1 MIRAACVAA
10 PPEFG
15 YADNML
21 IAVLAGIAIAVVAA
35 VLAKRAAAA
44 EATRVADRAVDEA
57 RAESAALIKAA
68 RFEAAGHERAMETA
82 ARAEVLDARTTA
94 DDALAGAEAAAERR
108 AEALSRAQDELETLE
123 DALSQREAQVAAV
136 QREAQSRR
144 DRAQGVQR
152 DAERKLASAR
162 GDLETRAG
170 VGATDLIAQMSRAWL
185 EEARARA
192 AAAIRAIDA
201 TASDPAHD
209 REASRV
215 MEIAAA
221 RYHHHYLTE
230 RSASNLRV
238 GADLVAVLLDHGA
251 AMHGALERVAGVQ
264 LQVNDEQDA
273 VRLDGLDGVGKE
285 MVRRALNKLL
295 KKPETIDDARKDP
308 DAWATRARE
317 HLNQEIRALGK
328 RAFQTLGLQKAH
340 PEIVELVG
348 ALNFRTSYT
357 QNQWWHALEASYL
370 AGMMAAEL
378 GLDEKLARRA
388 TLMHDIGKALT
399 HKIEGSHAVIG
410 ADIARRLGE
419 SETVANAIGAHH
431 ADEPCN
437 SVYAYLVAASDAM
450 SGARPGARRELA
462 EGFTAKIED
471 LERIGLARRGVAFAH
486 AVHGGR
492 ELRVYVR
499 ERDVDDLGVVELS
512 TDIANQIAEEMT
524 FPGQIKVTVIRAFE
538 ATATAN

>member
-1 MIRAACVAA
+1 MTHAAAGDSRYAGRMLVAILA
-10 PPEFG
+10 G
-15 YADNML
+15 LA
-21 IAVLAGIAIAVVAA
+21 IAVIAAVVAA
-35 VLAKRAAAA
+35 RAAKDEASRQARQTVATARGEAAAA
-44 EATRVADRAVDEA
+44 
-57 RAESAALIKAA
+57 IKAA
-68 RFEAAGHERAMETA
+68 ELEAAATRTALETA
-82 ARAEVLDARTTA
+82 ARSEALAARTSGDAALAKREQQIDRREDELARAQAEVASQHDTIDQRFDAIDA
-94 DDALAGAEAAAERR
+94 D
-108 AEALSRAQDELETLE
+108 
-123 DALSQREAQVAAV
+123 QREI
-136 QREAQSRR
+136 QSRR
-144 DRAQGVQR
+144 DRAGGVER
-152 DAERKLASAR
+152 DARGKLESAR
-162 GDLETRAG
+162 GELAKRAG
-170 VGATDLIAQMSRAWL
+170 VKI
-185 EEARARA
+185 EELMQSIGQSLLDNARAKA
-192 AAAIRAIDA
+192 AAALRNVDQGAA
-201 TASDPAHD
+201 DPAHD
-209 REASRV
+209 REAKRV
-215 MEIAAA
+215 MEIAGA

-230 RSASNLRV
+230 RAINNLRI
-238 GADLVAVLLDHGA
+238 GPELVAVLLDREG
-251 AMHGALERVAGVQ
+251 AMHGALQRVSGVQ
-264 LQVNDEQDA
+264 LLVNDDKNA
-273 VRLDGLDGVGKE
+273 IRLDGLDGVGKE
-285 MVRRALNKLL
+285 MVRRAIGRLI
-295 KKPETIDDARKDP
+295 KKPETLDAARQDP
-308 DAWATRARE
+308 DAWATKARE
-317 HLNQEIRALGK
+317 HLDQEIRALGK
-328 RAFQTLGLQKAH
+328 RAFQTLGCQKAH

-357 QNQWWHALEASYL
+357 QNQWWHAVEAAYL

-419 SETVANAIGAHH
+419 PELVANAIGAHH

-462 EGFTAKIED
+462 EGFTAKVED
-471 LERIGLARRGVAFAH
+471 LERIGMSRRGVFDAH

-538 ATATAN
+538 ASSTAN

>member
-1 MIRAACVAA
+1 MW
-10 PPEFG
+10 
-15 YADNML
+15 
-21 IAVLAGIAIAVVAA
+21 IAILAGAA
-35 VLAKRAAAA
+35 VAVIAALLAKRAAAA
-44 EATRVADRAVDEA
+44 EAARAARRAVDEA
-57 RAESAALIKAA
+57 SAQAAASLEAA
-68 RFEAAGHERAMETA
+68 RLEAAAHGRAMETA
-82 ARAEVLDARTTA
+82 ARAEVLDARTAA
-94 DDALAGAEAAAERR
+94 DEALGRAEAAVERRDEALAR
-108 AEALSRAQDELETLE
+108 AEAELAGQGDTLE
-123 DALSQREAQVAAV
+123 QRDTQLAAGQREL
-136 QREAQSRR
+136 QSRR
-144 DRAQGVQR
+144 DRAQGIER
-152 DAERKLASAR
+152 DAERKGAGAR
-162 GDLETRAG
+162 SELETRAG
-170 VGATDLIAQMSRAWL
+170 ITTVELIAQLAKAWVDD
-185 EEARARA
+185 ARARA
-192 AAAIRAIDA
+192 AAAVRAVDA
-201 TASDPAHD
+201 TAADPAHE
-209 REASRV
+209 REARRV
-215 MEIAAA
+215 MEVAAA
-221 RYHHHYLTE
+221 RYQHHYLTE
-230 RSASNLRV
+230 RSASNLRI
-238 GADLVAVLLDHGA
+238 GAELVAALLDNGGALHA
-251 AMHGALERVAGVQ
+251 AMERVAGVQ
-264 LQVNDEQDA
+264 LQVNDDRDA

-285 MVRRALNKLL
+285 MVRRAIGKLI
-295 KKPETIDDARKDP
+295 KKPETLDDARRDP
-308 DAWATRARE
+308 DAWAAKARD
-317 HLNQEIRALGK
+317 HLQQEIRALGK
-328 RAFQTLGLQKAH
+328 RAFQTLGLPKAH

-357 QNQWWHALEASYL
+357 QNQWWHAVEASYL

-410 ADIARRLGE
+410 AEIARRLGE
-419 SETVANAIGAHH
+419 PEVVANAIGAHH

-471 LERIGLARRGVAFAH
+471 LERIGLARRGVAHAH

-499 ERDVDDLGVVELS
+499 EREVDDLTVVEMS

>member
-1 MIRAACVAA
+1 MMIALVA
-10 PPEFG
+10 G
-15 YADNML
+15 L
-21 IAVLAGIAIAVVAA
+21 AIAVVAA
-35 VLAKRAAAA
+35 MLARRATAA
-44 EATRVADRAVDEA
+44 EAARTAGRAVDEA
-57 RAESAALIKAA
+57 NAEAAALVKAA
-68 RFEAAGHERAMETA
+68 RLEAAGHVRALETV
-82 ARAEVLDARTTA
+82 ARAEALEARTAA
-94 DDALAGAEAAAERR
+94 DDALGR
-108 AEALSRAQDELETLE
+108 AEAITDRRDEALARAHDELRAHSDVLE
-123 DALSQREAQVAAV
+123 QREAQLAAT
-136 QREAQSRR
+136 QRELQSRR
-144 DRAQGVQR
+144 DRAQGVER
-152 DAERKLASAR
+152 DTERRISSAR
-162 GDLETRAG
+162 TELETRAG
-170 VGATDLIAQMSRAWL
+170 VTTSDLIAQMSQAWVD
-185 EEARARA
+185 EARARA
-192 AAAIRAIDA
+192 AAAVRAIDA
-201 TASDPAHD
+201 TAGDPAHD
-209 REASRV
+209 REARRV

-221 RYHHHYLTE
+221 RYQHHYLTE
-230 RSASNLRV
+230 RSASNLRI
-238 GADLVAVLLDHGA
+238 GGELVAVLLDRGGA
-251 AMHGALERVAGVQ
+251 LHGALERVAGVQ
-264 LQVNDEQDA
+264 LHVNDEKDA

-285 MVRRALNKLL
+285 MVRRAVHKMM

-308 DAWATRARE
+308 DGWATRGRE

-328 RAFQTLGLQKAH
+328 RAFQTLGLPKAH

-357 QNQWWHALEASYL
+357 QNQWWHAVEASYL

-419 SETVANAIGAHH
+419 PEVVANAIGAHH

-499 ERDVDDLGVVELS
+499 EREVDDVTVVEMS
-512 TDIANQIAEEMT
+512 TDIANQIADEMT

>member
-1 MIRAACVAA
+1 MLAAMWIAA
-10 PPEFG
+10 
-15 YADNML
+15 
-21 IAVLAGIAIAVVAA
+21 LAGLVIAAVAA
-35 VLAKRAAAA
+35 VLSYRAAAA
-44 EATRVADRAVDEA
+44 EAARAAGRAIDAAQAEA
-57 RAESAALIKAA
+57 RAQVEAA
-68 RFEAAGHERAMETA
+68 RIEAVAAARAMETA
-82 ARAEVLDARTTA
+82 ARSEVLELRSAA
-94 DDALAGAEAAAERR
+94 DDALARAEAASDRR
-108 AEALSRAQDELETLE
+108 GEALARRHEELAAIHEAIEQRDE
-123 DALSQREAQVAAV
+123 QVAAI
-136 QREAQSRR
+136 QREVQAVR
-144 DRAQGVQR
+144 DRAQGVAQ
-152 DAERKLASAR
+152 DTERKLAGAR
-162 GDLETRAG
+162 RELETRANLRG
-170 VGATDLIAQMSRAWL
+170 FELIAQLSQAWL
-185 EEARARA
+185 EDARARA
-192 AAAIRAIDA
+192 AAVVRAIDA
-201 TASDPAHD
+201 TAADPAYD
-209 REASRV
+209 RQAQRV
-215 MEIAAA
+215 MEIAAT

-230 RSASNLRV
+230 RSASNLRI
-238 GADLVAVLLDHGA
+238 GAELVAVLLDRDAALHGA
-251 AMHGALERVAGVQ
+251 IQRVAGVQ
-264 LQVNDEQDA
+264 LLVNDEKDA
-273 VRLDGLDGVGKE
+273 IRLDGLDGVGKE
-285 MVRRALNKLL
+285 LVRRAINKLM
-295 KKPETIDDARKDP
+295 KKPETIDDARRDP
-308 DAWATRARE
+308 DGWATRGRE
-317 HLNQEIRALGK
+317 HLHQEIRALGK
-328 RAFQTLGLQKAH
+328 KAFQTLGIPKAH

-357 QNQWWHALEASYL
+357 QNQWWHAVEASYL

-419 SETVANAIGAHH
+419 PELVANAIGAHH

-471 LERIGLARRGVAFAH
+471 LERIGMARRGVAYAH

-499 ERDVDDLGVVELS
+499 ERDVDDLTVVELS

>member
-1 MIRAACVAA
+1 MLVAIGA
-10 PPEFG
+10 G
-15 YADNML
+15 
-21 IAVLAGIAIAVVAA
+21 LAIAIVTAVVMA
-35 VLAKRAAAA
+35 RAAAA
-44 EATRVADRAVDEA
+44 EAVRKTTRAIADAKVEVAAQLATAEREA
-57 RAESAALIKAA
+57 AALRSELA
-68 RFEAAGHERAMETA
+68 TA
-82 ARAEVLDARTTA
+82 ARTEALDARTAA
-94 DDALAGAEAAAERR
+94 DAELEREAARIDGREAALGR
-108 AEALSRAQDELETLE
+108 AEAELADADDTLE
-123 DALSQREAQVAAV
+123 QREAQLA
-136 QREAQSRR
+136 
-144 DRAQGVQR
+144 GVQR
-152 DAERKLASAR
+152 DIQSLHDRASGITQDAKRKRDGAR
-162 GDLETRAG
+162 SELETRAG
-170 VGATDLIAQMSRAWL
+170 TRGADLVAQLGQAWL
-185 EEARARA
+185 EDARARA
-192 AAAIRAIDA
+192 AAQIRAIDA
-201 TASDPAHD
+201 TAADPAHD
-209 REASRV
+209 REAKRV
-215 MEIAAA
+215 MEIAAT

-238 GADLVAVLLDHGA
+238 GPEIVAILLDHDRA
-251 AMHGALERVAGVQ
+251 LHGALERVSGLQ
-264 LQVNDEQDA
+264 LLVNDDKDA

-285 MVRRALNKLL
+285 LVRRAMAKLM
-295 KKPETIDDARKDP
+295 KKPEAIEDARKDP
-308 DAWATRARE
+308 EGWATRGRE
-317 HLNQEIRALGK
+317 HLVQEIRALGK
-328 RAFQTLGLQKAH
+328 RAFQTLGIPKAH

-348 ALNFRTSYT
+348 ALNYRTSYT
-357 QNQWWHALEASYL
+357 QNQWWHAVESSYL

-419 SETVANAIGAHH
+419 PELIANAIGAHH

-462 EGFTAKIED
+462 EGFTAKVED
-471 LERIGLARRGVAFAH
+471 LERIGLSRRGVSHAH

-499 ERDVDDLGVVELS
+499 ERDVDDLTVVEMS
-512 TDIANQIAEEMT
+512 TEIAGQIAEEMT

>member
-1 MIRAACVAA
+1 M
-10 PPEFG
+10 
-15 YADNML
+15 MW
-21 IAVLAGIAIAVVAA
+21 IAVLVCVVVAA
-35 VLAKRAAAA
+35 LAAALARRASAA
-44 EATRVADRAVDEA
+44 EADRAARRVVDDA
-57 RAESAALIKAA
+57 AAESAALIEAA
-68 RFEAAGHERAMETA
+68 RRQAAAHGRAVDTA
-82 ARAEVLDARTTA
+82 ARAEVLEARTQA
-94 DDALAGAEAAAERR
+94 DDALGRTESSVERRSAALAQAEA
-108 AEALSRAQDELETLE
+108 ELDALE
-123 DALSQREAQVAAV
+123 DALEQRDAQIATDQREL
-136 QREAQSRR
+136 QSRR
-144 DRAQGVQR
+144 DRAQGIER
-152 DAERKLASAR
+152 DALRKHTGIR
-162 GDLETRAG
+162 GELETRAG
-170 VGATDLIAQMSRAWL
+170 VRAEELVSQLSQAWL
-185 EEARARA
+185 DEARARA
-192 AAAIRAIDA
+192 AAAVRAIDG
-201 TASDPAHD
+201 TAADPAHD
-209 REASRV
+209 REARRV

-221 RYHHHYLTE
+221 RYQHHYLTE
-230 RSASNLRV
+230 RSASNLRI
-238 GADLVAVLLDHGA
+238 GGDLVAALLDSGA
-251 AMHGALERVAGVQ
+251 ALHGALERTAGVQ
-264 LQVNDEQDA
+264 LQVNDDKDA
-273 VRLDGLDGVGKE
+273 IRLDGLDGVGKE
-285 MVRRALNKLL
+285 MVRRAINKLI
-295 KKPETIDDARKDP
+295 KKPESLDEARKDP
-308 DAWATRARE
+308 EGWAARSRE
-317 HLNQEIRALGK
+317 HLHQEIRSLGK
-328 RAFQTLGLQKAH
+328 RAFQTLGIPKAH

-357 QNQWWHALEASYL
+357 QNQWWHAVEASYL

-419 SETVANAIGAHH
+419 PEVVANAIGAHH

-471 LERIGLARRGVAFAH
+471 LERIGLARRGVAHAH

-499 ERDVDDLGVVELS
+499 EREVDDLTVVEMS